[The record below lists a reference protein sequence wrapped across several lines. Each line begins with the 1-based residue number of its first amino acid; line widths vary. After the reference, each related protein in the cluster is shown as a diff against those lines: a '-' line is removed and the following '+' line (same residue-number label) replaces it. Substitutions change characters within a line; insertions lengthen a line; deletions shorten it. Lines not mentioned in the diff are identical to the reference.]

1 MRKPLSGP
9 GAALALPAALLAGA
23 AAGLAQT
30 IPIPNGSFESP
41 ASLFVST
48 RVDHWE
54 DQPRPDDYVETGGFL
69 WEQLTGVFRNTSPG
83 SLDHLENAEGQQAA
97 WLFAVPGVGLW
108 QELERV
114 FEPGTAYQLD
124 ALVLGNGGNMLPG
137 PALEFVLGAFATGG
151 EVLPLASLSITNDP
165 AIFPLRT
172 RLLPFQLRTPLV
184 RAADAWAGRPIVIQ
198 ILSRVTPAQ
207 QGGYW
212 DVDDL
217 RLTAVRPPEIV
228 LRTEPADDALRI
240 VWPAAPGFR
249 YQLQR
254 SASLEAWT
262 DVGAGLNGRTGEL
275 SAEVPVGAAPAFFRV
290 AAQPQ
295 L

>member
-1 MRKPLSGP
+1 MSRLFRLRLS
-9 GAALALPAALLAGA
+9 AALWGA
-23 AAGLAQT
+23 AALCPAQ
-30 IPIPNGSFESP
+30 PVPVPNGSFESP
-41 ASLFVST
+41 ATFFVST
-48 RVDHWE
+48 RLDHWE
-54 DQPRPDDYVETGGFL
+54 DQPRPDDYVEAGGFL
-69 WEQLTGVFRNTSPG
+69 WEQLTGVFRNTPAGSP
-83 SLDHLENAEGQQAA
+83 DHLENLHGQQAA

-108 QELERV
+108 QELGRE

-151 EVLPLASLSITNDP
+151 EVAPLASLSITNDP
-165 AIFPLRT
+165 ALFPLRT
-172 RLLPFQLRTPLV
+172 RLTPFQLRTPLV
-184 RAADAWAGRPIVIQ
+184 REGDAWAGRPIVIQ

-212 DVDDL
+212 DVDDV
-217 RLTAVRPPEIV
+217 RLTAVRPPAIV

-254 SASLEAWT
+254 SASLETWT
-262 DVGAGLNGRTGEL
+262 NVGGGLNGRTGEL